1 MSLFLV
7 LAAVLLVATLALVL
21 HPLLHKSRGGTATT
35 SAALALDV
43 LREQLRELEQEHRS
57 GTLSTA
63 QYAAERG
70 EIELRAIEDAAAPAP
85 PQASPARV
93 GLAVVFALLLV
104 AISVGSYLALGTPE
118 VMDAQLAQAADGE
131 ATAVTPA
138 QIEAMTERLAARLK
152 AQPDDGEGWRR
163 LARSRLT
170 LRQYPQAAAAYAEAV
185 RLLPADGQLLADYAE
200 AKALTQER
208 KLAGE
213 PEALLKRALALDPVN
228 VKALALL
235 GSAAFARQEYA
246 VASGYWTK
254 ALERLPAESEAADGL
269 RQVLA
274 EAESRSGKPAAATA
288 AKVSIGGT
296 VSLAPALRNKLGP
309 TDVVFVFA
317 RPADGSRMPLAV
329 RRFSIGDLPAEFVL
343 DDSAGMGGSARLSD
357 HPQVIIGA
365 RISHSGN
372 AIPQRGDL
380 ESTLQP
386 VSLGARG
393 VRLVVSRERP

>member
-7 LAAVLLVATLALVL
+7 LATVLLVATLALVL
-21 HPLLHKSRGGTATT
+21 HPLLRKSRGGSSTT

-43 LREQLRELEQEHRS
+43 LREQLRELEQERQS
-57 GTLSTA
+57 GTLSA
-63 QYAAERG
+63 EQYAAERG
-70 EIELRAIEDAAAPAP
+70 EIERRAIEDAAAPP
-85 PQASPARV
+85 SPQASPARV
-93 GLAVVFALLLV
+93 GLAMGVALLLLGV
-104 AISVGSYLALGTPE
+104 SVSSYLALGTPE
-118 VMDAQLAQAADGE
+118 AMDAQLAQGADGQ

-138 QIEAMTERLAARLK
+138 QTEAMAERLAARLK
-152 AQPDDGEGWRR
+152 AQPNDGEGWRM
-163 LARSRLT
+163 LGRSRVA
-170 LRQYPQAAAAYAEAV
+170 LRQYPAAAQAYAEAV
-185 RLLPADGQLLADYAE
+185 RLLPAEGQLLADYAE
-200 AKALTQER
+200 AQALTQER

-213 PEALLKRALALDPVN
+213 PEALLKRALVLDPGN

-246 VASGYWTK
+246 AASGYWKT

-274 EAESRSGKPAAATA
+274 EAESRSGKPSATA

-296 VSLAPALRNKLGP
+296 VSLAPALKSKLGP
-309 TDVVFVFA
+309 SDVVFVFA
-317 RPADGSRMPLAV
+317 RPADGTRMPLAV
-329 RRFSIGDLPAEFVL
+329 RRFSVSDLPAQFVL

-357 HPQVIIGA
+357 HPQLIIGA

-380 ESTLQP
+380 ESPLQE

-393 VRLVVSRERP
+393 MRLVVSRQRP